1 MDLIVGF
8 PQRNTHPQDEHDSME
23 LLVNFSQG
31 HSLQNAP
38 PPPRVSFAEQLN
50 VTFIENLSLQ
60 YKYDLWYTEREM
72 ISFRYQAGKLLSSI
86 LSSDMTVAQYAEM
99 NMHDTSTFM
108 GLERYFS
115 QNKSRETARLRREIC
130 REVIAEQQRQMDA
143 GIYDPEATSLVS
155 EGLSEKSRRRA
166 RIIGLLHMTD

>member
-8 PQRNTHPQDEHDSME
+8 PKRNPHPQDEHDSME

-31 HSLQNAP
+31 CSLQNMP
-38 PPPRVSFAEQLN
+38 PPPRVHFADQLS
-50 VTFIENLSLQ
+50 VTFIANLSLQ
-60 YKYDLWYTEREM
+60 YKYDMWYTEREM
-72 ISFRYQAGKLLSSI
+72 TSFRHQTGTLLRSI

-99 NMHDTSTFM
+99 NMHDTSAFM

-115 QNKSRETARLRREIC
+115 QNRSRETDRLRREIC
-130 REVIAEQQRQMDA
+130 REVIAEQQRHMDA
-143 GIYDPEATSLVS
+143 GIYDPEATSIVS